1 MLAVGAIGAAEVDD
15 GPRLEAAAA
24 VAGLE
29 PLAAAEAADA
39 AWTLATAR
47 VRLGRLLSEGAA
59 RARPRSWWPRARAR
73 LLQGRRPTRK
83 SWMRSRSW
91 PRVRMAHG
99 LTPGGSGFHNP
110 GLSSVGPPVPQ

>member
-47 VRLGRLLSEGAA
+47 VRLGLLSEGGRPREAEVLVAEGPRAAPPGAPADPEVVDALEALAA
-59 RARPRSWWPRARAR
+59 RPDGARFDT
-73 LLQGRRPTRK
+73 GGK
-83 SWMRSRSW
+83 
-91 PRVRMAHG
+91 RV
-99 LTPGGSGFHNP
+99 P
-110 GLSSVGPPVPQ
+110 